1 MIHDTRRSCKDDVS
15 ELTRRQQL
23 DDPLLE
29 IRYADIVTRGDYT
42 SLVDTR
48 RSQ

>member
-1 MIHDTRRSCKDDVS
+1 MIHDTRGRCQDDVS

-29 IRYADIVTRGDYT
+29 IRYADVVAWGDYT

-48 RSQ
+48 KSQ

>member
-1 MIHDTRRSCKDDVS
+1 MIHNTGRSCKDDIS

-29 IRYADIVTRGDYT
+29 IRYANIVAWGDHT
-42 SLVDTR
+42 SLVDTG
-48 RSQ
+48 SC